1 MMKLLVLISLLPV
14 AMAEFDKQCDR
25 PNGESA
31 GFDQVSAVPPALR
44 RTHSAPLWD
53 TRIGMS
59 WCRAE
64 LGMVGHG

>member
-1 MMKLLVLISLLPV
+1 MKLLVLMLISLLPA

-44 RTHSAPLWD
+44 HQ
-53 TRIGMS
+53 S
-59 WCRAE
+59 W
-64 LGMVGHG
+64 VW